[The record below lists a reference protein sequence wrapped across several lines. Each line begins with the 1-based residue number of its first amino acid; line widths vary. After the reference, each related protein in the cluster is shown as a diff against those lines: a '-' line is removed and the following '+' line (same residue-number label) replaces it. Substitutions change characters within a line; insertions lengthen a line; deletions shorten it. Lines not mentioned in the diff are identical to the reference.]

1 MPAVLI
7 ARRLIFPFAVY
18 TIIIKTVYTV
28 LQRQRIKRIGGFT
41 EKEVPLGGA
50 YSGLLS
56 VLCR

>member
-7 ARRLIFPFAVY
+7 ARRLIFPFA
-18 TIIIKTVYTV
+18 VYTV